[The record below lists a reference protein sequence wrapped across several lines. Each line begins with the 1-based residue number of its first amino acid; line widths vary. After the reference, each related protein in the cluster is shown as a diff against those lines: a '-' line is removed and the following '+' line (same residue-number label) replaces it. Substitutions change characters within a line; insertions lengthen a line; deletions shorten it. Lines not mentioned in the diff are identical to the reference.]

1 MSCFIAKRP
10 GGTSGWKAGHEPA
23 LRPHSPKSLLYAGL
37 YQKMHDHQGSEEL
50 ILSLCPAIVRSHQEY
65 CVRMWSPLY
74 WSDIDLLKDIQ
85 RRATKM
91 IHRMEHLSCTN
102 SICASAYVLC
112 SLVSCGLGLPNFEK
126 LNHNREKSHKIITG
140 VSN

>member
-1 MSCFIAKRP
+1 MSCFIARRP

-23 LRPHSPKSLLYAGL
+23 LRPHSPKSQMYAGL
-37 YQKMHDHQGSEEL
+37 YQKMCDHQGSGEL
-50 ILSLCPAIVRSHQEY
+50 ILSLCPAIVRSHLEY
-65 CVRMWSPLY
+65 CVQMWSPLY
-74 WSDIDLLKDIQ
+74 RRDIDLLEHIQ
-85 RRATKM
+85 RRATEM
-91 IHRMEHLSCTN
+91 IHRMEHLPGTN
-102 SICASAYVLC
+102 PVCATFYVLC